1 MPKNIVVMSDG
12 TGQDGGKGP
21 DSNVYLLFKMLE
33 SRTKNQVV
41 FYDRGLGT
49 GWRKFS
55 GNAFGVGISKNIR
68 ECYHFVFEHFE
79 AGDKVFLFG
88 FSRGAYT
95 VRSLAG
101 FITLCGILPKSRPEL
116 IDQAYKFYKISDRSK
131 REQKMKEFRE
141 KHYAMNCPIEFVGV
155 WDTVRALGTPLRSM
169 EMLNPFKHKFH
180 DHVLNSN
187 IQNGV
192 HALSIDDERLT
203 FHPTPW
209 DERKKTPKQ
218 KIVQVWFAG
227 VHSDVGGS
235 YVERGLSDITLDWML
250 KYAKKSGLLIYPG
263 HKVQIRPDANGL
275 MHDSRSGFGKFFRKK
290 QRKTDARTDPPKIH
304 QSVLERELDKN
315 NHAGKYHPWILA
327 KNYEVE
333 KW

>member
-12 TGQDGGKGP
+12 TGQDGGKDP

-49 GWRKFS
+49 GWRKLT

-68 ECYHFVFEHFE
+68 ECYHFIFEHFE
-79 AGDKVFLFG
+79 SEDKVFLFG

-116 IDQAYKFYKISDRSK
+116 IDQAYKIYKISDQSK
-131 REQKMKEFRE
+131 REQKMKGFRE
-141 KHYAMNCPIEFVGV
+141 KHNTMNCPIEFVGV
-155 WDTVRALGTPLRSM
+155 WDTVRALGTPFKFM
-169 EMLNPFKHKFH
+169 EMLNPFKHNFH

-187 IQNGV
+187 IKNGV

-209 DERKKTPKQ
+209 DERKISPGQ
-218 KIVQVWFAG
+218 NIVQVWFAG
-227 VHSDVGGS
+227 VHSDIGGS

-250 KYAKKSGLLIYPG
+250 KYAKKSGLLIYPRQ
-263 HKVQIRPDANGL
+263 KVQIRPDPNGL
-275 MHDSRSGFGKFFRKK
+275 MHDSRSGFGKLFRKK
-290 QRKTDARTDPPKIH
+290 QRKTDERTNPPKIH
-304 QSVLERELDKN
+304 QSVLDRELDKN
-315 NHAGKYHPWILA
+315 NNTGKYHPWILA
-327 KNYEVE
+327 ENYDVE
-333 KW
+333 TW